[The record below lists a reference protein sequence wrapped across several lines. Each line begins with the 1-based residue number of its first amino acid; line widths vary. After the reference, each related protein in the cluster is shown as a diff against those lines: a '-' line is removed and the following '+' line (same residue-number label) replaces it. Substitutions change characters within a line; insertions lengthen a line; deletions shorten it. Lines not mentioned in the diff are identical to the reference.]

1 MQEGMRR
8 RRFQANCQ
16 AATPLIVAFGD
27 TFSHKG
33 EGTAAHHSAN
43 KIKNRRQLA
52 SDAGHLGFGI
62 VALDFSKGE
71 TEVGSIRRR
80 PVGGGLGVYEPV
92 PDRTVSG
99 NTRKFVGDWGNS
111 TVKIRQ
117 DCGEASPISTGVF
130 INVTGHRGNV
140 APPAFAQPGLQ
151 FHGESANF
159 E

>member
-1 MQEGMRR
+1 MSGDLSFSPCRGRREGR
-8 RRFQANCQ
+8 
-16 AATPLIVAFGD
+16 AF
-27 TFSHKG
+27 T
-33 EGTAAHHSAN
+33 AN

-99 NTRKFVGDWGNS
+99 NTRKFVGDWGIS
-111 TVKIRQ
+111 AVKRRQ

-140 APPAFAQPGLQ
+140 APPAFAQLGLQ
-151 FHGESANF
+151 LHGESANF
-159 E
+159 D